1 MGMDH
6 SIPQKLKVCGANVQY
21 SEDVCQRQFVSISK
35 GKIKVF
41 FFLVKTCFNLITCS

>member
-1 MGMDH
+1 MGMYH
-6 SIPQKLKVCGANVQY
+6 SIPQNLKVCGVNVQY

-41 FFLVKTCFNLITCS
+41 FFW